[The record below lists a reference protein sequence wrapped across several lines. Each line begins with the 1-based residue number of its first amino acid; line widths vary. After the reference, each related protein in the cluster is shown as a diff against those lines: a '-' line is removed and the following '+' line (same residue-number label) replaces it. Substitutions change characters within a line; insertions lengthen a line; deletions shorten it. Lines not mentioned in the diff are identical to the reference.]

1 MAGWRGLAG
10 WQTLKLTLPRWAI
23 KEAAYKAITP
33 SLPLLGLPGHHVGFH
48 TFDLAHNR
56 GAPLLRINSSS
67 VGSTGTT
74 DGDPFGKVS
83 LMSSISHDGG
93 VVVGVVLAQ
102 RAG

>member
-1 MAGWRGLAG
+1 MAWIGRKQG
-10 WQTLKLTLPRWAI
+10 LKLTLPRWAI
-23 KEAAYKAITP
+23 KEAAYKAIIP

-48 TFDLAHNR
+48 TFDLTHDR
-56 GAPLLRINSSS
+56 GAPVLRIISRSK
-67 VGSTGTT
+67 GSNGAT
-74 DGDPFGKVS
+74 DRDPFGRVS

>member
-1 MAGWRGLAG
+1 MAWIGRKQG
-10 WQTLKLTLPRWAI
+10 LKLTLPRWAI
-23 KEAAYKAITP
+23 KEAAYKAIIP

-56 GAPLLRINSSS
+56 GAPLLRINP
-67 VGSTGTT
+67 VSTGATE
-74 DGDPFGKVS
+74 DPFGRVC